1 LFPFSCGSKLRS
13 TAHQHFKETKMRKI
27 GTISLVAVSA
37 LALAAGITRASAP
50 VATDTIQLVRQTEP
64 GDDRAQGHG
73 SDDAILT
80 TRELELGDD
89 NVGRGEVEPGD
100 DKGAQATAEPG
111 DDNGGAGEVESGD
124 DKGAHATAEPGDDNG
139 GAGEVESGDDKGS
152 DKGGDDEGGHGSDD

>member
-13 TAHQHFKETKMRKI
+13 TANQHFRETKMRKI

-64 GDDRAQGHG
+64 GDDRGQGRG
-73 SDDAILT
+73 SDDAIVT

-89 NVGRGEVEPGD
+89 KGGRGEAEPGD
-100 DKGAQATAEPG
+100 DKGG
-111 DDNGGAGEVESGD
+111 R
-124 DKGAHATAEPGDDNG
+124 
-139 GAGEVESGDDKGS
+139 
-152 DKGGDDEGGHGSDD
+152 GSDD